1 MADDLERSLERFFD
15 GRPEAR
21 ALFDVVRE
29 TVAGIGIADVRVTK
43 SQVAFGHRRGFAWAW
58 TPDRYLG
65 GEVAPLVLSI
75 SLNRLDVSRRW
86 KEVVRV
92 PGDHWMHHLE
102 LRDTSEVD
110 AEVSGWLAEAWE
122 TAR

>member
-1 MADDLERSLERFFD
+1 MAGDLERALGRFFD
-15 GRPEAR
+15 ARPEAR
-21 ALFDVVRE
+21 AIFDALRDA
-29 TVAGIGIADVRVTK
+29 TSALGAADVRVTK
-43 SQVAFGHRRGFAWAW
+43 SQVAFWHRRGFAWAW

-75 SLNRLDVSRRW
+75 SLDRLDVSRRW

-102 LRDTSEVD
+102 LRAPAEVD
-110 AEVSGWLAEAWE
+110 DEVRGWLREAWE
-122 TAR
+122 AAR